1 MYNEFFGFREKPFNI
16 TPDPRFLFSSPGH
29 QEAYANLLYG
39 IRERKGFIVLTG
51 EVGTGKTTLL
61 RRVMDNLEESIR
73 FVFFY
78 NTTLSFE
85 ELLDYIFTELH
96 LDPASG
102 QSRLQKI
109 QALNQFL
116 ITQLGQGGTV
126 ALLIDEAQNL
136 TDGVLENLRLLSNL
150 ETAQEKLLQIVLV
163 GQPELEQK
171 LAQPHLRQL
180 RQRIVTWCKLNRLKD
195 SEVDELIRH
204 RLGAVGYE
212 GPPLFTPEALRLISL
227 NSQGVPRLIN
237 VICDNTLLLAYAASH
252 KEVSVDLVEE
262 TAHDLRLLPV
272 LHRLSPLN
280 GLPTTANNSE
290 TTPAAPVP
298 TRRVEESPLVA
309 PPVVQVPVS
318 LTPPP
323 VAPLREGRYTNLLL
337 LVLFATALAIFGV
350 FSSRSLRSASEQ
362 DKMPPPSAPPRD
374 FAASSPRQDLVPLE
388 TVPSVEIPP
397 PPANIPAS
405 SQAAKE
411 ITSSAT
417 KEAVAPLVTPK
428 SEEAAPPTTIEQKSN
443 PQITAVPPSPAL
455 TPPAPLPVHRENKK
469 EPAVEQEPTLLNEN
483 AGSVKT
489 TKSVISA
496 ATPGPSPLLPAPVLP
511 PSEKK
516 STAKETEKPAP
527 LTKVAQ
533 PAAPAQI
540 SAAAPRTQVNVQ
552 SGGTIL
558 DLVRTTYGDF
568 NTLALVLIKDFNP
581 KITDLDHVETGAK
594 VAVPSLTPEALLR
607 KQPDGTYH
615 LLSAAFS
622 SSASARKFAE
632 RVQQHGYEVEISPH
646 NVAKSLLLHRVEI
659 VGLPDREAGQKAWEL
674 VEPQQMLPSSLPEE
688 DGDLTN
694 QEAPQENADNPLET
708 GL

>member
-85 ELLDYIFTELH
+85 ELLDYIFSELH
-96 LDPASG
+96 LDPATAH
-102 QSRLQKI
+102 SRLQKI

-116 ITQLGQGGTV
+116 ISQLGQGGTV

-136 TDGVLENLRLLSNL
+136 TDEVLENLRLLSNL

-195 SEVDELIRH
+195 AEVDALILY
-204 RLGAVGYE
+204 RLSAVGYA
-212 GPPLFTPEALRLISL
+212 GPALFTQEALRFISL
-227 NSQGVPRLIN
+227 YSQGIPRLIN
-237 VICDNTLLLAYAASH
+237 VICDNALLLAYAASQ
-252 KEVSVDLVEE
+252 KEVSAELIEE

-272 LHRLSPLN
+272 LRRLSPPTA
-280 GLPTTANNSE
+280 LPMAASHPE
-290 TTPAAPVP
+290 PAVSAPVTAP
-298 TRRVEESPLVA
+298 PAEPASIVA
-309 PPVVQVPVS
+309 PPRVQAPVS
-318 LTPPP
+318 VTSPP
-323 VAPLREGRYTNLLL
+323 VTPVREGRYSNLLIL
-337 LVLFATALAIFGV
+337 GLFAVALVIFGV
-350 FSSRSLRSASEQ
+350 FSSQSLRSDSAQEIPAQ
-362 DKMPPPSAPPRD
+362 APPAPRNLVTD
-374 FAASSPRQDLVPLE
+374 SPTRALAPQGTLAPPIAVPPIPASDPAPPQESTE
-388 TVPSVEIPP
+388 TKP
-397 PPANIPAS
+397 PPA
-405 SQAAKE
+405 
-411 ITSSAT
+411 
-417 KEAVAPLVTPK
+417 
-428 SEEAAPPTTIEQKSN
+428 EETGSILAAPKTEESPAPTKVEQKGS
-443 PQITAVPPSPAL
+443 ARPAPEAPVS
-455 TPPAPLPVHRENKK
+455 PPAPFSPPPVHRENKK
-469 EPAVEQEPTLLNEN
+469 EAAVIQEPAPLSGKARTAKPVEVAHLN
-483 AGSVKT
+483 
-489 TKSVISA
+489 
-496 ATPGPSPLLPAPVLP
+496 SPPLAPVL
-511 PSEKK
+511 EKK
-516 STAKETEKPAP
+516 TTAKEAEKSPP
-527 LTKVAQ
+527 
-533 PAAPAQI
+533 PAQVQAVEPFQI
-540 SAAAPRTQVNVQ
+540 PATAPRTRVDVQ

-581 KITDLDHVETGAK
+581 KIADLDHVETGAK
-594 VAVPSLTPEALLR
+594 VEVPSLTSEALLR

-615 LLSAAFS
+615 LISAAFS
-622 SSASARKFAE
+622 SSVSARKFAQ
-632 RVQQHGYEVEISPH
+632 RVQQHGYQVEVVPH

-674 VEPQQMLPSSLPEE
+674 VEPQPMLPSPL
-688 DGDLTN
+688 
-694 QEAPQENADNPLET
+694 PQEEGNPTDQEVPQKNADNPPET

>member
-116 ITQLGQGGTV
+116 ITQLEQGGTV

-150 ETAQEKLLQIVLV
+150 ETAQDKLLQIVLV

-180 RQRIVTWCKLNRLKD
+180 RQRIVTWCRLNRLKD
-195 SEVDELIRH
+195 SEVDELILH

-227 NSQGVPRLIN
+227 YSQGVPRLIN
-237 VICDNTLLLAYAASH
+237 VICDNALLLAYAASH
-252 KEVSVDLVEE
+252 KEVSVELVEE
-262 TAHDLRLLPV
+262 TAHDLRLLSV
-272 LHRLSPLN
+272 LRRLSPPN
-280 GLPTTANNSE
+280 GLPTTANTPE

-298 TRRVEESPLVA
+298 APRAEETPLITPSA
-309 PPVVQVPVS
+309 VQVPVS
-318 LTPPP
+318 LTTPP
-323 VAPLREGRYTNLLL
+323 VTPLREGRYTNLLL
-337 LVLFATALAIFGV
+337 LVLFAAALAIFGV
-350 FSSRSLRSASEQ
+350 FSSQSLRSTSEQ
-362 DKMPPPSAPPRD
+362 DKISPLSPAPRD
-374 FAASSPRQDLVPLE
+374 FATSSPKQDLVPLG

-397 PPANIPAS
+397 PPANVPVS
-405 SQAAKE
+405 SQAASETK
-411 ITSSAT
+411 SPAT
-417 KEAVAPLVTPK
+417 KEAVAPLATPK
-428 SEEAAPPTTIEQKSN
+428 SEERAAPSPIEQKSSS
-443 PQITAVPPSPAL
+443 QIAAAPPLPAL
-455 TPPAPLPVHRENKK
+455 SPPAPLPVPRENKK
-469 EPAVEQEPTLLNEN
+469 EPAVVQKPTPFTEN
-483 AGSVKT
+483 AGNAKIA
-489 TKSVISA
+489 KSV
-496 ATPGPSPLLPAPVLP
+496 TPAVNPAPSLLPAPVLLP
-511 PSEKK
+511 PEKK
-516 STAKETEKPAP
+516 STAKETEKPVPPA
-527 LTKVAQ
+527 KVVQ
-533 PAAPAQI
+533 PAASSQI

-581 KITDLDHVETGAK
+581 KIADLDHVETGEK

-622 SSASARKFAE
+622 SSVSARKFAE
-632 RVQQHGYEVEISPH
+632 RVQQHGYKVEISPH

-674 VEPQQMLPSSLPEE
+674 VEPQQMLPASLPEE
-688 DGDLTN
+688 DRDHTN
-694 QEAPQENADNPLET
+694 PEVPQENADNPLET